1 MKRSW
6 KVPFRKNR
14 KLQSCLAL
22 SLALHLLVI
31 FGITHRERVTQFPVL
46 LPIMVKFTKRPPP
59 QRTLTRRQ
67 RPRERPLVRR
77 PALQAAPVAAVRP
90 APAAARPLPVFQTP
104 ALRLPTAAL
113 PERPVLPIPDFPARH
128 IGPQLRVGALE
139 GTRQGA
145 DEIDLALELMDVQ
158 AMDTGRHRAMV
169 VVDPKDRRN
178 LKGFLYMSG
187 IYSPSIERA
196 EYSEQAENIRVRWH
210 HQMPRQLVERRMLQ
224 GLADKMVASTQV
236 HVEVRDAVRL
246 DDPQLLQVPFVLM
259 TVNTP
264 FEFTESE
271 AANFGAYLTGG
282 GFLFVDIVR
291 LLWSNVNYSDAEL
304 DVPAVRSLIRASF
317 QAEGY
322 QEWKDW
328 QFKRLELTHPIYH
341 CFYDV
346 NSLPLGIRDI
356 ESMFSSGQDRPPRT
370 PDYLEGILVGDQLV
384 GVYSMRG
391 YADYWGGVAKQERDS
406 ALAKNEAN
414 SPFLVG
420 AEEPLVYNLGVN
432 VVVYALTRE
441 GSLARQLVDAD

>member
-1 MKRSW
+1 MRRPW
-6 KVPFRKNR
+6 KVSFRKNR

-46 LPIMVKFTKRPPP
+46 PPIMVEFTKRPPP

-67 RPRERPLVRR
+67 RPQQRPLVRR
-77 PALQAAPVAAVRP
+77 PSLQAAPVVAMRP
-90 APAAARPLPVFQTP
+90 APSASRPLPVFKTS
-104 ALRLPTAAL
+104 ALRLPTASL
-113 PERPVLPIPDFPARH
+113 PDRQVLPVPDFPARH
-128 IGPQLRVGALE
+128 IGPQLRAGALE

-145 DEIDLALELMDVQ
+145 DEIDLSLELMDVQ
-158 AMDTGRHRAMV
+158 ALDTGRHRAMV
-169 VVDPKDRRN
+169 VVDPQDRRK

-196 EYSEQAENIRVRWH
+196 DREQDEYRRPGWWNAMME
-210 HQMPRQLVERRMLQ
+210 MPRRLVERRMLQ
-224 GLADKMVASTQV
+224 GLADEMTAKTQV
-236 HVEVRDAVRL
+236 HVEVRDAIRL

-264 FEFTESE
+264 FEFTDSE
-271 AANFGAYLTGG
+271 AARLGAYLTSG
-282 GFLFVDIVR
+282 GFLFVDIGR
-291 LLWSNVNYSDAEL
+291 FLQDDYSDDEL
-304 DVPAVRSLIRASF
+304 DIPMVRSFIRASF
-317 QAEGY
+317 QAAGY

-328 QFKRLELTHPIYH
+328 QFKRLEIAHPIYH

-346 NSLPLGIRDI
+346 NSLPRGMRDMHFLRK
-356 ESMFSSGQDRPPRT
+356 ESPSLT
-370 PDYLEGILVGDQLV
+370 PDYLEGIMVGEQLV

-391 YADYWGGVAKQERDS
+391 YAGFWAGIARQELDWTLKDNLVNG
-406 ALAKNEAN
+406 AFLA
-414 SPFLVG
+414 S

-432 VVVYALTRE
+432 LLVYALTRE